1 MRFGLFVPQGWRH
14 DLVGIDPAE
23 QWAAMSGLAAHADA
37 GPWESIWVYDHFH
50 TVPVPSEEAT
60 HEAWTLMS
68 AFAATTNRVRI
79 GQMCTCIGYRNP
91 AYLAKV
97 ASTVD
102 IISGGRLEMGIGA
115 GWYEHEWRAYGYG
128 FPRAGERLA
137 RLDEGVQIMRQA
149 WTTGTA
155 TLNGAQYQLEGAIV
169 RPLPLQEGGIP
180 IWIAGGGEKVTLRVA
195 ARYANYTN
203 FDGSP
208 EGFERK
214 SRLLEQ
220 HCAAVGTDFGAITR
234 STNYNTVVGATEAE
248 VADRL
253 DAIEARVT
261 PYLGAAGTE
270 GFMAEYRSGTAIG
283 VGTPE
288 QIVERLA
295 GMKARGL
302 GYSIHYFP
310 EAAYDRSGIELFER
324 EVMPALA

>member
-1 MRFGLFVPQGWRH
+1 M
-14 DLVGIDPAE
+14 
-23 QWAAMSGLAAHADA
+23 
-37 GPWESIWVYDHFH
+37 Y
-50 TVPVPSEEAT
+50 
-60 HEAWTLMS
+60 
-68 AFAATTNRVRI
+68 
-79 GQMCTCIGYRNP
+79 
-91 AYLAKV
+91 K
-97 ASTVD
+97 
-102 IISGGRLEMGIGA
+102 
-115 GWYEHEWRAYGYG
+115 
-128 FPRAGERLA
+128 
-137 RLDEGVQIMRQA
+137 RQ
-149 WTTGTA
+149 
-155 TLNGAQYQLEGAIV
+155 
-169 RPLPLQEGGIP
+169 
-180 IWIAGGGEKVTLRVA
+180 GEKVTLRIA
-195 ARYANYTN
+195 AQYANYTN

-234 STNYNTVVGATEAE
+234 STNYNTVVGATPAE